1 MRICT
6 LGFLFKEGKIILA
19 KKKRKIGVG
28 KWNGYGG
35 KVEEGEDMV
44 ASLVREFKEESDLD
58 IDANACIPLGYMDF
72 HFQDTDSSPLRA
84 YVYRIDDFDG
94 HPKETEEMGE
104 PKEFKLDE
112 IPYDEMMVGDDKFM
126 PYVVNSKS
134 FTGEIYFSNNGDEL
148 KSFKI
153 QEIN

>member
-44 ASLVREFKEESDLD
+44 ASLVREFKEESNLD
-58 IDANACIPLGYMDF
+58 IDSSACIPLGHVDF
-72 HFQDTDSSPLRA
+72 HFQDTESSPLRV

-94 HPKETEEMGE
+94 YPKETEEMGE
-104 PKEFKLDE
+104 PKEFNLDS

-126 PYVVNSKS
+126 PYVIDSKS
-134 FTGEIYFSNNGDEL
+134 FMGEIFFSNNGDEL